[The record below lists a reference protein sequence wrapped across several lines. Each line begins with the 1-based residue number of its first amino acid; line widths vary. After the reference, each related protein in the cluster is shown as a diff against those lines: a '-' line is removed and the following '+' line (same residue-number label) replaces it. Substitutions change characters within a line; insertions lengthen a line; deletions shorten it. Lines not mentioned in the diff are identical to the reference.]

1 MFNVKKTVMGS
12 AIVATLVGFGS
23 LAEAATISLSPG
35 HQDKMPGDTVS
46 VVLGFDFTGG
56 TSVLGGGVDVFYNS
70 SVLDFVSFTY
80 NPALAIDPDFSRVP
94 DDMPGEVNGISFGN
108 FGGLSGTGVVG
119 TLQFKA
125 LVLGQTPLTMADN
138 NTPAGSFFDVAAKQV
153 TMNYQNAHVNVV
165 PIPAA
170 VWLFGSGLFG
180 LLSVARR
187 RAFGKASA

>member
-1 MFNVKKTVMGS
+1 MYILKKSVLCS
-12 AIVATLVGFGS
+12 AVIATLVGFGS

-35 HQDKMPGDTVS
+35 HQDVMVGNVFPVTLS
-46 VVLGFDFTGG
+46 FDFTGG
-56 TSVLGGGVDVFYNS
+56 TAVLGGGVDVSYNN
-70 SVLDFVSFTY
+70 SVIDFVSFTY
-80 NPALAIDPDFSRVP
+80 NPALAIDPDFSRAP

-125 LVLGQTPLTMADN
+125 LALGQTPLTLADN
-138 NTPAGSFFDVAAKQV
+138 NSPAGPFFDVAAKQV

-170 VWLFGSGLFG
+170 VWLFGSGLLG

-187 RAFGKASA
+187 RASGKASA

>member
-1 MFNVKKTVMGS
+1 MFNMKKTVVVS

-35 HQDKMPGDTVS
+35 HQDVAPGSAVS

-94 DDMPGEVNGISFGN
+94 DDMSGEVNGISFGN

-125 LVLGQTPLTMADN
+125 LALGETPLTMADN
-138 NTPAGSFFDVAAKQV
+138 NSPAGPFFDVAAKQV

-170 VWLFGSGLFG
+170 VWLFGSGLAG
-180 LLSVARR
+180 LGLFRTRR
-187 RAFGKASA
+187 RARS